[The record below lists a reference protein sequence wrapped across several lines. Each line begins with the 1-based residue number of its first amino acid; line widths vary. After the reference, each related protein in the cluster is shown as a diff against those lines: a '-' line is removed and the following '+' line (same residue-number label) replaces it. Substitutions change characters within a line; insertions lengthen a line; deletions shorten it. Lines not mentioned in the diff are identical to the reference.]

1 MSTNL
6 AALREHLAA
15 IEAQKAE
22 IEAQVE
28 AQKESA
34 KAELLEQF
42 KEQIQA
48 CGFDAEEIALAIAP
62 KLTRA
67 VKKTAKKATTLRKA
81 GITKVYYN
89 PANPDE
95 TYSKGPAPAWLKQ
108 MMTDAG
114 IDITDKAAV
123 KAFKEANLGVHGA
136 EHIVDATKQ
145 PAAEAAEPP
154 VTDAPGIGLPPA
166 MPPTQEALAA

>member
-15 IEAQKAE
+15 IESQKAE

-34 KAELLEQF
+34 KAEMLEYF
-42 KEQIQA
+42 KDQIAA

-62 KLTRA
+62 KLSKP
-67 VKKTAKKATTLRKA
+67 VKKAKAKTTGTRKQ
-81 GITKVYYN
+81 GVVKTYYN

-108 MMTDAG
+108 MMTEAG

-123 KAFKEANLGVHGA
+123 KAFKETHLAVQGA
-136 EHIVDATKQ
+136 PEVIEQ
-145 PAAEAAEPP
+145 PAVEAAEQP
-154 VTDAPGIGLPPA
+154 VADAPSIGLPPA
-166 MPPTQEALAA
+166 MPEAMAA

>member
-15 IEAQKAE
+15 IESQKAE

-34 KAELLEQF
+34 KAELLEYF
-42 KEQIQA
+42 KDQIDA
-48 CGFDAEEIALAIAP
+48 CGFDPEEIALAIAP

-67 VKKTAKKATTLRKA
+67 VKKVVKKATRKQ
-81 GITKVYYN
+81 GVVKTYYN

-95 TYSKGPAPAWLKQ
+95 TYSKGPAPAWLKD
-108 MMTDAG
+108 MMTAAG

-123 KAFKEANLGVHGA
+123 KAFKETHLAVQGH
-136 EHIVDATKQ
+136 DAVAVESTGT
-145 PAAEAAEPP
+145 PVVEAAEQP
-154 VTDAPGIGLPPA
+154 VADAPGIGLPPA